1 MSTNLHGT
9 IVAGTRKQTATPGAF
24 WHSRRRQ
31 WPLTRRHRRLVV
43 GGETQQR
50 GWKQDFGVEKQA
62 GKPCADAK
70 KPRLIG
76 QSGRCDLAPSL
87 VKSTTRPTA
96 HQDRGE
102 APRRRGRDATGSRL
116 SIDGRGLW
124 NETRK
129 STVHSPQ
136 STVRCKTKR
145 PRQLDFRR
153 YAQT

>member
-9 IVAGTRKQTATPGAF
+9 IVAGTRKQTATPAAF

-31 WPLTRRHRRLVV
+31 WPLTRRHRGLVV

-76 QSGRCDLAPSL
+76 QYGRCDLAPSL
-87 VKSTTRPTA
+87 AKSTTRPTA
-96 HQDRGE
+96 QQDRGE

-129 STVHSPQ
+129 STVH
-136 STVRCKTKR
+136 CKDREARLPPLRARLNVPVPT
-145 PRQLDFRR
+145 
-153 YAQT
+153 